1 MFNFRLRKDIMKEFI
16 DILDEKGIK
25 TGIKKERNAVHSDG
39 DWHKVIQ
46 IFVIN
51 GNKILLQQRSF

>member
-1 MFNFRLRKDIMKEFI
+1 MRELLDV
-16 DILDEKGIK
+16 LDENGVY
-25 TGIKKERNAVHSDG
+25 TGIKKERNAVHIDG

-51 GNKILLQQRSF
+51 NNKILLQ